1 MAGTERPRGFS
12 PSLFDKLTDPRS
24 RGSGD
29 RIGFSEAQMLRSV
42 VRDLTNLLSTRR
54 PTETTAGIDG
64 LPEVERSVLNYGL
77 PDLGNINPSDKSD
90 QERVAAQIA
99 AAIRDFEPRLTDVKV
114 VVKDRDQLRTELGER
129 FRFTAGYVHISAR
142 LSMKPLPPVAF
153 ERVLELAAHR
163 RRDEGGA

>member
-1 MAGTERPRGFS
+1 MAGTDRPRGYA

-29 RIGFSEAQMLRSV
+29 RIGYSESQILQSV

-54 PTETTAGIDG
+54 PAESTAGIDG
-64 LPEVERSVLNYGL
+64 LPEVERSVINYGL

-90 QERVAAQIA
+90 QERVAGQIA
-99 AAIRDFEPRLTDVKV
+99 TAIRLFEPRLTDVQV
-114 VVKDRDQLRTELGER
+114 VVKDRDQLRAELGER

-142 LSMKPLPPVAF
+142 LTIKPLPPIAF
-153 ERVLELAAHR
+153 ERVLELSAHR
-163 RRDEGGA
+163 RRDEGAA